1 MTIPI
6 TPCKTFCMFYK
17 RDVSSHLKRLY
28 KQYPV
33 LTITG
38 PRQSGK
44 TTLCKKLFNKLD
56 YISLEDIS
64 NRAFAEDDPKGFLDR
79 YNSGVIIDEIQRV
92 PGLLSYIQTVVDQKG
107 QNSLFVLTGS
117 QQFELMES
125 ITQSLAGRT
134 AITKLLPFSYN
145 EIYKNRK
152 YSIEQV
158 LYSGFYPR
166 IFKEKLDPT
175 EMYSFYTSTYLERDV
190 RQILNIQNLKLFEN
204 FLKICAARNG
214 QVVNYSSISDD
225 CGIDHKTVKKWL
237 SALEASFIIKLLN
250 PYYKNLNKRVIKSSK
265 LYFIDSGLVCY
276 LLGIKNAK
284 QLENH
289 PLIGPIFE
297 SFVVS
302 EIWKNYYNNIISDNL
317 YFFRDNRGREV
328 DIIFDKVVSLSQL
341 EIKRSSTINA
351 SFFQTLEYLKTL
363 DQSVD
368 KSYLIYGGED
378 SFRRQNTKVV
388 SWRNVKSILKN

>member
-1 MTIPI
+1 
-6 TPCKTFCMFYK
+6 MFYK
-17 RDVSSHLKRLY
+17 RDVSSHLKRLF

-44 TTLCKKLFNKLD
+44 TTLCRRLFNKLD
-56 YISLEDIS
+56 YVSLEDIS
-64 NRAFAEDDPKGFLDR
+64 NRTFAAEDPNEFLNK
-79 YNSGVIIDEIQRV
+79 YNSGVIIDEVQRV
-92 PGLLSYIQTVVDQKG
+92 PGLLSYIQTIADEKN
-107 QNSLFVLTGS
+107 QNGLFVLTGS
-117 QQFELMES
+117 RQFELMES

-134 AITKLLPFSYN
+134 AIIKLLPFSYN
-145 EIYKNRK
+145 EIYKNK
-152 YSIEQV
+152 KHTVEQV

-166 IFKEKLDPT
+166 IFKEKLNPT
-175 EMYSFYTSTYLERDV
+175 EMYSFYTNTYLERDV
-190 RQILNIQNLKLFEN
+190 RQILNIQDLTLFEN
-204 FLKICAARNG
+204 FLKICAGRNG

-237 SALEASFIIKLLN
+237 STLEASFIIKLLN
-250 PYYKNLNKRVIKSSK
+250 PYYKNLNKRVIKSPK
-265 LYFIDSGLVCY
+265 LYFFDSGLVCY

-289 PLIGPIFE
+289 PLIGSIFE
-297 SFVVS
+297 SYIVS
-302 EIWKNYYNNIISDNL
+302 EIWKNYYNNIISDNI

-363 DQSVD
+363 NQPVD
-368 KSYLIYGGED
+368 NSYIIYGGED
-378 SFRRQNTKVV
+378 SFRRQNTEII
-388 SWRNVKSILKN
+388 SWRNVKSILNN

>member
-1 MTIPI
+1 
-6 TPCKTFCMFYK
+6 MFYK
-17 RDVSSHLKRLY
+17 RDVSFHLKRLY

-44 TTLCKKLFNKLD
+44 TTLCRRLFNKLD

-64 NRAFAEDDPKGFLDR
+64 NRAFAEDDPKEFLKK

-92 PGLLSYIQTVVDQKG
+92 PDLLSYIQTVVDQKSRNG
-107 QNSLFVLTGS
+107 LFVLTGS
-117 QQFELMES
+117 HQFELMES

-134 AITKLLPFSYN
+134 AIIKLLPFSYN
-145 EIYKNRK
+145 EIYKNK
-152 YSIEQV
+152 KCTIEQV

-166 IFKEKLDPT
+166 IFKEKLNPT
-175 EMYSFYTSTYLERDV
+175 EMYSFYTNTYLERDV
-190 RQILNIQNLKLFEN
+190 RQILYIQDLKLFEN
-204 FLKICAARNG
+204 FLKICAGRNG

-225 CGIDHKTVKKWL
+225 CGVDHKTVKKWL
-237 SALEASFIIKLLN
+237 STLEASFIIKLLN

-265 LYFIDSGLVCY
+265 LYFFDSGLVCY

-289 PLIGPIFE
+289 PLIGSIFE
-297 SFVVS
+297 SYIVS
-302 EIWKNYYNNIISDNL
+302 EIWKNYYNNIIPDNF
-317 YFFRDNRGREV
+317 YFFRDSRGREV

-341 EIKRSSTINA
+341 EIKKSSVINP

-363 DQSVD
+363 NQPVD

-378 SFRRQNTKVV
+378 SYRRQNTEII
-388 SWRNVKSILKN
+388 SWRNVKSIIKD